1 MGKKG
6 FTSAVSGGMTGASNT
21 NGGRGGSGGSNN
33 DESMGEGMS
42 RKRSSNDLDPS
53 NTGGGSASVSY
64 PSNIAL
70 ACRATNVT
78 STSSTALNQNNNLS
92 TSQCYDPAIPRTGR
106 WTDEEL
112 AFRDAIIA
120 HFLDGSL
127 PLSNGLKLNDFLS
140 NMLKSK
146 QSRLTKKM
154 KHAKL
159 STKYFRIKSGYL
171 SPIQNSKDFSSLEY
185 SFVNVIADPIERSEI
200 QFHMQKEWRDHLAER
215 CTYLRIQFDA
225 DEWLKSVDFM
235 DRRVAL
241 EMNRS
246 RMVKRR
252 CLMGKAM
259 ETDVSASLP
268 GVFINQ
274 VVDRRSE
281 DFLLDMEAKSR
292 KVTTHSPAL
301 LGNTGGN
308 GSSIG
313 VGGNGGGG
321 EEDGDDVGGFLMSI
335 FDEAPIAT
343 NHASG
348 GTRPQGVF
356 GNGVG
361 HPSIHPSHR
370 GHTAKKAAVRSSYCD
385 PNFRYAAPFLAGI
398 TSYMERNGVPF
409 EHVDIWVPSTIP
421 PALENEGQGT
431 SGSAPMIGEMGSGS
445 STNLMSSENGEKGGV
460 CRLCFAGSATLS
472 VQIVDEPAPADV
484 SSMSTDEK
492 KNEMTKKIAP
502 LTGDEIFNF
511 SLFGVY
517 SKKFSFA
524 SGCGLP
530 GRVFK
535 SGVTAWEQFLPNAPP
550 EMFERRDGAIQFGI
564 NTALG
569 FSIDS
574 PNVGRIVIV
583 LYSKHN
589 REKDEELVNRMVKDV
604 KLFNLCPR

>member
-1 MGKKG
+1 M
-6 FTSAVSGGMTGASNT
+6 
-21 NGGRGGSGGSNN
+21 
-33 DESMGEGMS
+33 
-42 RKRSSNDLDPS
+42 
-53 NTGGGSASVSY
+53 SY

-70 ACRATNVT
+70 ACRATNVG
-78 STSSTALNQNNNLS
+78 STSSSALNQNNNLS

-171 SPIQNSKDFSSLEY
+171 SPMQNSKDFSSLEY

-274 VVDRRSE
+274 VR
-281 DFLLDMEAKSR
+281 
-292 KVTTHSPAL
+292 
-301 LGNTGGN
+301 
-308 GSSIG
+308 
-313 VGGNGGGG
+313 
-321 EEDGDDVGGFLMSI
+321 GF
-335 FDEAPIAT
+335 
-343 NHASG
+343 
-348 GTRPQGVF
+348 
-356 GNGVG
+356 
-361 HPSIHPSHR
+361 
-370 GHTAKKAAVRSSYCD
+370 
-385 PNFRYAAPFLAGI
+385 
-398 TSYMERNGVPF
+398 RN
-409 EHVDIWVPSTIP
+409 
-421 PALENEGQGT
+421 
-431 SGSAPMIGEMGSGS
+431 
-445 STNLMSSENGEKGGV
+445 
-460 CRLCFAGSATLS
+460 C
-472 VQIVDEPAPADV
+472 IV
-484 SSMSTDEK
+484 
-492 KNEMTKKIAP
+492 
-502 LTGDEIFNF
+502 
-511 SLFGVY
+511 
-517 SKKFSFA
+517 
-524 SGCGLP
+524 
-530 GRVFK
+530 
-535 SGVTAWEQFLPNAPP
+535 
-550 EMFERRDGAIQFGI
+550 
-564 NTALG
+564 
-569 FSIDS
+569 
-574 PNVGRIVIV
+574 
-583 LYSKHN
+583 H
-589 REKDEELVNRMVKDV
+589 
-604 KLFNLCPR
+604 